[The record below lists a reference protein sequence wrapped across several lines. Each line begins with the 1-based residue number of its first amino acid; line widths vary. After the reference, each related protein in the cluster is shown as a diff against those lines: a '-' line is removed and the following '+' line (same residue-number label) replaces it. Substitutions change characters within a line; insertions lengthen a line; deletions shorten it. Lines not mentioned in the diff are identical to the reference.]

1 MVTEPILDIQDLQVS
16 RGRVGQS
23 YEVVLDALHLES
35 GDVAAIV
42 GASGCGKSTL
52 LEAIGLLLEP
62 SQVVRFQI
70 GSFDLSRDMQNN
82 RVEREARWASIR
94 QHCLGFVPQSGGLL
108 PFLNVRNNIDLPR
121 QLAGMV
127 GPDPLLE
134 EVIERLRLGSLMKRS
149 PAQLSIGERQ
159 RVSFV
164 RAIAHRPKLLLAD
177 EPTAALDPIL
187 AKELFAL
194 IVEIA
199 RDFNIAALIV
209 THEWSLVEDVGIRKI
224 VGQVSAQRRTI
235 FHAEH

>member
-1 MVTEPILDIQDLQVS
+1 MSESILDIQDLEVS
-16 RGRVGQS
+16 RGGVGQA
-23 YEVVLDALHLES
+23 YEVSLSSLMLEA

-42 GASGCGKSTL
+42 GPSGCGKSTL

-62 SQVVRFQI
+62 RLVKRFQLVD
-70 GSFDLSRDMQNN
+70 FDIALDMTCGL
-82 RVEREARWASIR
+82 RERESRWSRIR

-108 PFLNVRNNIDLPR
+108 PFLNVRDNIELPR
-121 QLAGMV
+121 KMV
-127 GPDPLLE
+127 GLEGSDSLLE
-134 EVIERLRLGSLMKRS
+134 EVIERLQLSPLMSRL

-177 EPTAALDPIL
+177 EPTAALDPVL

-199 RDFNIAALIV
+199 SAFKVAALIV
-209 THEWSLVEDVGIRKI
+209 THEWSLVEAVGIKSI
-224 VGQVSAQRRTI
+224 VGTVSQHRRTS
-235 FHAEH
+235 FDASE